1 MIIKEVSDMAYS
13 CDKVFEFFREICAI
27 PHGTYH
33 IEEISDYLADFARSR
48 DLRFIQDELKNV
60 IIFKDA
66 TPGYENEPA
75 VILQGHMDMV
85 AVSDDPNKDMLK
97 EGLDVAEEG
106 GYLFAKNTSLGG
118 DDGIALAYALTIL
131 DADDIRHPALEA
143 VFTVNEEVGMDGALG
158 IDLSKLKAKRLLNI
172 DSEEEGV
179 ITVSCAGGIRLHAE
193 LSGET
198 ENVTAPCV
206 FLSLDGL
213 LGGHSGTEIHK
224 MRANGAH
231 LLAEVISEIMDE
243 YDVRLISMAAGE
255 KDNAIPASGSAEF
268 LICDLGDPDEF
279 MQYVEE
285 IESECIADY
294 EGIENGISIT
304 VGIQLPQECN
314 CLSEED
320 SERFID
326 YILEVPDGV
335 VKMCNDIDMV
345 QTSLNLGILKCTP
358 GLMSA
363 DYAIRSS
370 VSADKKE
377 LTEEVAEITE
387 DFEGKWETFG
397 DYPAWEYV
405 KESPFR
411 DKAIAVYKA
420 LYGEDPVVTGVHA
433 GLECGILAEKIDGL
447 EAISIGPNIKEIH
460 TTREKLDIQ
469 STIRTWD
476 FILGVLAKKD

>member
-1 MIIKEVSDMAYS
+1 MAYS

-33 IEEISDYLADFARSR
+33 IEEISDYLAEFARSR

-85 AVSDDPNKDMLK
+85 AVSDDSNKDMLK

-326 YILEVPDGV
+326 YILEVPDGSDPRYAAFHPEKPLFYV
-335 VKMCNDIDMV
+335 NNEQTSKLYTVTIQKKTGRMKLLAETELMDQPLIGMASDTVISPDGKYVYTALRMADMISVCSLDAKGIPHLSECVPSGGSNARGMAFSKDGRFLYVCNTESDVITVFRV
-345 QTSLNLGILKCTP
+345 QTDGKLKKGREIRVSRPANLCFL
-358 GLMSA
+358 
-363 DYAIRSS
+363 
-370 VSADKKE
+370 
-377 LTEEVAEITE
+377 
-387 DFEGKWETFG
+387 
-397 DYPAWEYV
+397 
-405 KESPFR
+405 
-411 DKAIAVYKA
+411 
-420 LYGEDPVVTGVHA
+420 
-433 GLECGILAEKIDGL
+433 
-447 EAISIGPNIKEIH
+447 
-460 TTREKLDIQ
+460 
-469 STIRTWD
+469 
-476 FILGVLAKKD
+476 